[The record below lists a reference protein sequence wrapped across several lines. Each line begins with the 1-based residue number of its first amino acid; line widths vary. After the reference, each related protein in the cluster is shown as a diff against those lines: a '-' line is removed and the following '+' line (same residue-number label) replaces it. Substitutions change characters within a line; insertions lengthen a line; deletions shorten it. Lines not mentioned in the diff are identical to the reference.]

1 MTSSQLSAVL
11 TFANAEGSKVGEKR
25 IKLLEAID
33 ETGSISA
40 AAKSVGL
47 SYKAAWDAVN
57 MMNNL
62 FPAPLVVANAGGK
75 KGGGATLTPNA
86 RQVLDAF
93 SLLQSEASKFLSLLE
108 DTLQNP
114 AAPTLS
120 SMLWSFIMRSS
131 ARNALR
137 GTVTQLIT
145 GGVNT
150 EVILSVSESSEIV
163 AVVTNRSIETLGLE
177 IGKQAFAMIK
187 ASFVIL
193 AHDEGVKTSA
203 RNQIRGTIKAIETGS
218 INDEVTLDIGDGKTL
233 AAVITRQSTDNL
245 EFRVGDKACALI
257 KASHVILGVD

>member
-1 MTSSQLSAVL
+1 MTASHLSAAL
-11 TFANAEGSKVGEKR
+11 TFTGAEGSKIGEKR
-25 IKLLEAID
+25 IRLLEAI
-33 ETGSISA
+33 EATGSISA

-75 KGGGATLTPNA
+75 KGGGASLTRDA

-93 SLLQSEASKFLSLLE
+93 SLLQSELSKFLILLE
-108 DTLQNP
+108 DNLQNP

-120 SMLWSFIMRSS
+120 SMLWSFIMRTS

-137 GTVTQLIT
+137 GTVTQIT
-145 GGVNT
+145 KGGVNT
-150 EVILSVSESSEIV
+150 EVTLSVSKASEIV
-163 AVVTNRSIETLGLE
+163 AIVTNRSIETLGLE
-177 IGKQAFAMIK
+177 VGKHAFAMIK

-193 AHDEGVKTSA
+193 AHDDGIKTSA
-203 RNQIRGTIKAIETGS
+203 RNQISGTITAIESGT

-233 AAVITRQSTDNL
+233 AAVITRGSTEILD
-245 EFRVGDKACALI
+245 FRVGDKACALV

>member
-1 MTSSQLSAVL
+1 MTSSHLSAAL
-11 TFANAEGSKVGEKR
+11 TFTDAEGSKVGEKR
-25 IKLLEAID
+25 IRLLEAID

-62 FPAPLVVANAGGK
+62 FPSPLVMANAGGK
-75 KGGGATLTPNA
+75 KGGGASLTRDA
-86 RQVLDAF
+86 RQVLDAYAV
-93 SLLQSEASKFLSLLE
+93 LQSELSKFLVLLE

-120 SMLWSFIMRSS
+120 SMLWSFIMRTS

-137 GTVTQLIT
+137 GTVTQMVT
-145 GGVNT
+145 GGINT
-150 EVILSVSESSEIV
+150 EVTLSVSDTSEIV
-163 AVVTNRSIETLGLE
+163 AVVTNRSIETLGLGV
-177 IGKQAFAMIK
+177 GKQAFAMIK

-193 AHDEGVKTSA
+193 AHDDGLRTSA
-203 RNQIRGTIKAIETGS
+203 RNQIKGTISAIETGS

-233 AAVITRQSTDNL
+233 AAVITQQSTGNL
-245 EFRVGDKACALI
+245 DFKVGDKACALI